1 MVNNECDFEKKD
13 GDDEVVDGRKEQLGA
28 NGRTKKSAKKIVRTV
43 RSMALANRLLP

>member
-1 MVNNECDFEKKD
+1 MSVISIKKDGD